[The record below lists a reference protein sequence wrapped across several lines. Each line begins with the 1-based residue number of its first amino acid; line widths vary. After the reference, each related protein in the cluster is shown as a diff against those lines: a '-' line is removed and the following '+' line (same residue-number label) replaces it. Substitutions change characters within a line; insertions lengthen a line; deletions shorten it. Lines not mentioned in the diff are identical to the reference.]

1 MDSENFNPEHESLL
15 TQATRGDESAIAR
28 LLEEYLPRVR
38 GFIRLHMNDG
48 LRARESSS
56 DLVQAVC
63 VDLLRRQEDFEYRG
77 EAEFRSWLFQ
87 AALNKV
93 RERQRFWLSNKRDL
107 RRDHVERPSADTVSL
122 GEVYKTFG
130 TPSRQMM
137 AAEHMTRLERAFDQ
151 LPEHYREV
159 VTLARIVGLP
169 HDEIAAKIGKSVGA
183 TRQILGRALIQ
194 LADLLDDATEG

>member
-1 MDSENFNPEHESLL
+1 VDPEEFNSERESMLS
-15 TQATRGDESAIAR
+15 QATRGDGDAVAR

-38 GFIRLHMNDG
+38 AFIRLRMGDG

-63 VDLLRRQEDFEYRG
+63 VDLLHRQENFEYRG

-93 RERQRFWLSNKRDL
+93 RERQRFWLSDKRDV
-107 RRDHVERPSADTVSL
+107 RRDHVDRPSADTVRLS
-122 GEVYKTFG
+122 EVYKTFG

-137 AAEHMTRLERAFDQ
+137 VDEHMQRLERAFDQ
-151 LPEHYREV
+151 LPEHYQQV

-169 HDEIAAKIGKSVGA
+169 HEQIARQIGKTVGA

-194 LADLLDDATEG
+194 LADLIDDKTRD